1 MSRKS
6 KIDPVEKVKIVE
18 RYLTGKIGIMQAG
31 KIANIAY
38 QSVQRWVRIYKA
50 EGPIGLLNQTKNRS
64 YSKTLKINAVN
75 DYLSGRGSLGDICQ
89 KYDIRSSKQLTDW
102 IKVINVKIIMNT
114 FAHIKMYIFNL
125 QQASY
130 GLLIYKTFLKL
141 KLHGN
146 DEGFYPKLHL
156 QQLHHKKYHPM
167 N

>member
-1 MSRKS
+1 MVHQVHFLRNIFASIPKKDSVAFREQIKALF
-6 KIDPVEKVKIVE
+6 KFTDID
-18 RYLTGKIGIMQAG
+18 
-31 KIANIAY
+31 IA
-38 QSVQRWVRIYKA
+38 
-50 EGPIGLLNQTKNRS
+50 
-64 YSKTLKINAVN
+64 
-75 DYLSGRGSLGDICQ
+75 
-89 KYDIRSSKQLTDW
+89 
-102 IKVINVKIIMNT
+102 INVKIIMNT

>member
-1 MSRKS
+1 MQKEHQVALYIRVSTEDQIEGHSLAGQETMLRNDAKL
-6 KIDPVEKVKIVE
+6 
-18 RYLTGKIGIMQAG
+18 RGKLVYRV
-31 KIANIAY
+31 Y
-38 QSVQRWVRIYKA
+38 QDA
-50 EGPIGLLNQTKNRS
+50 
-64 YSKTLKINAVN
+64 
-75 DYLSGRGSLGDICQ
+75 
-89 KYDIRSSKQLTDW
+89 
-102 IKVINVKIIMNT
+102 INVKIIMNT

>member
-1 MSRKS
+1 MAYPSGWADSFGSNFYRHAQARELATFDK
-6 KIDPVEKVKIVE
+6 K
-18 RYLTGKIGIMQAG
+18 GIW
-31 KIANIAY
+31 NTNE
-38 QSVQRWVRIYKA
+38 
-50 EGPIGLLNQTKNRS
+50 EGQPFS
-64 YSKTLKINAVN
+64 
-75 DYLSGRGSLGDICQ
+75 D
-89 KYDIRSSKQLTDW
+89 
-102 IKVINVKIIMNT
+102 INVKIIMNT

>member
-1 MSRKS
+1 MAKYSTEFK
-6 KIDPVEKVKIVE
+6 KKIVAE
-18 RYLTGKIGIMQAG
+18 YLKGNIGYGSLAKKYNIPSMNP
-31 KIANIAY
+31 IATWVAAF
-38 QSVQRWVRIYKA
+38 QSL
-50 EGPIGLLNQTKNRS
+50 GTKGISRSRQKKS
-64 YSKTLKINAVN
+64 YSFQFKLHAVEL
-75 DYLSGRGSLGDICQ
+75 YLSTEISYKDLALQFEINNP
-89 KYDIRSSKQLTDW
+89 
-102 IKVINVKIIMNT
+102 INVKIIMNT

>member
-1 MSRKS
+1 M
-6 KIDPVEKVKIVE
+6 
-18 RYLTGKIGIMQAG
+18 LGT
-31 KIANIAY
+31 
-38 QSVQRWVRIYKA
+38 IYKYRKDGYSVNKHGFWEA
-50 EGPIGLLNQTKNRS
+50 SDEKLL
-64 YSKTLKINAVN
+64 
-75 DYLSGRGSLGDICQ
+75 
-89 KYDIRSSKQLTDW
+89 
-102 IKVINVKIIMNT
+102 INVKIIMNT